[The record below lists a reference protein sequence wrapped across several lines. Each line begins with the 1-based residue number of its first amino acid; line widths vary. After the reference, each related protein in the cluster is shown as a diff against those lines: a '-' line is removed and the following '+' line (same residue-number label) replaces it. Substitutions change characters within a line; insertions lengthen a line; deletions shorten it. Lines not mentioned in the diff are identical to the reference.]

1 MPTFIALISETQ
13 YGEENI
19 YDSVV
24 RAERFVERAEKRG
37 IKVIGQYWTMG
48 SYDGVLILEAPN
60 AQDVS
65 SLLLSLAAGGAVR
78 TQTMRAFKSDEM
90 RAVLERSQES

>member
-1 MPTFIALISETQ
+1 MPTFITLISETQ

-24 RAERFVERAEKRG
+24 RAERFKERAQKRG
-37 IKVIGQYWTMG
+37 IQIKGQYWTMG
-48 SYDGVLILEAPN
+48 SYDGVLVLEAAN
-60 AQDVS
+60 AQEVS

-78 TQTMRAFKSDEM
+78 TQTMQAFESAEM
-90 RAVLERSQES
+90 RSMLERSQDG